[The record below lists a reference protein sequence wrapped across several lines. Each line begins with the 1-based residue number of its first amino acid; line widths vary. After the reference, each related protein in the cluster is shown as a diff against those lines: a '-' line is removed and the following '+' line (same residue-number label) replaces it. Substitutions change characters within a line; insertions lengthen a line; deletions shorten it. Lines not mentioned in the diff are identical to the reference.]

1 MFQEALEVFM
11 GVRDDPDLIAQE
23 MEEIRQAIAF
33 EKQQTNSTWGRY
45 KLMWTDKSVRKRMR
59 KSS

>member
-1 MFQEALEVFM
+1 M
-11 GVRDDPDLIAQE
+11 GIRNDPDLIAQE

-33 EKQQTNSTWGRY
+33 EKKQTNSTWDRY

-59 KSS
+59 KSSWLLLMLII

>member
-1 MFQEALEVFM
+1 M
-11 GVRDDPDLIAQE
+11 GIRDDPDLIALE

-33 EKQQTNSTWGRY
+33 EKQLTNSTWDRY

-59 KSS
+59 KSSWLLSMLII

>member
-1 MFQEALEVFM
+1 MEI
-11 GVRDDPDLIAQE
+11 RDDPDLIAQE

-33 EKQQTNSTWGRY
+33 EKQQTNSTWARY

-59 KSS
+59 KSCWLLLVLVI